1 MIIPVVEGQ
10 LLTPLGWLIRN
21 RPMVDITME
30 KEHVE
35 YQNIQRNDIP
45 NIDIDMEV
53 LIIDYAFQISEN
65 IGIITM
71 EKGKCRVFTSCF
83 SHVLLHEL
91 KRIPVSCIC
100 LLVTSGVG
108 GSLQFFLEHI
118 FFLLEYQWFLLII
131 NSLFQLR
138 KEKYLKKPCV

>member
-1 MIIPVVEGQ
+1 
-10 LLTPLGWLIRN
+10 
-21 RPMVDITME
+21 MVDITME

-35 YQNIQRNDIP
+35 YQNIQWNDIP

-53 LIIDYAFQISEN
+53 LIVDYSFQISEN

-71 EKGKCRVFTSCF
+71 EKGECGVFTSCF

-91 KRIPVSCIC
+91 KGTPVSCIC

-108 GSLQFFLEHI
+108 GSLRFFLEHM

-138 KEKYLKKPCV
+138 KEKFKKKKTCVYLYNYIYNG

>member
-1 MIIPVVEGQ
+1 MGISLCRHYGTHDHPSSGR
-10 LLTPLGWLIRN
+10 TAADPAWPTAGWLIRK

-35 YQNIQRNDIP
+35 YQNIQWNDIP

-53 LIIDYAFQISEN
+53 LIVDYSFQISEN

-71 EKGKCRVFTSCF
+71 EKGECGVFTSCF

-91 KRIPVSCIC
+91 KGTPVSCIC

-108 GSLQFFLEHI
+108 GSL
-118 FFLLEYQWFLLII
+118 
-131 NSLFQLR
+131 
-138 KEKYLKKPCV
+138 